1 MEDSNAGTLVLSG
14 EVARLADQVDRL
26 RSELHSRPN
35 VWNTYLVDL
44 GEPGYRL
51 RQPLPVLIR
60 EYEETGEVTAHSV
73 ELEVFGEGA
82 TSSAAIAQLK
92 QAVLDLY
99 DELTE
104 CDLDELGDLPLSWL
118 RILQRF
124 IERDEE

>member
-1 MEDSNAGTLVLSG
+1 MEKPQADTLVLSG

-44 GEPGYRL
+44 GEAGYRL
-51 RQPLPVLIR
+51 RQPLPILIR
-60 EYEETGEVTAHSV
+60 EYEETGEVTANSV

-82 TSSAAIAQLK
+82 TSSTAIAQLK
-92 QAVLDLY
+92 QAILDLY

-104 CDLDELGDLPLSWL
+104 CDQDVLGDLPASWL

-124 IERDEE
+124 IERDAV

>member
-1 MEDSNAGTLVLSG
+1 MEDPTADTLVLSG
-14 EVARLADQVDRL
+14 EVARLADQVDQL
-26 RSELHSRPN
+26 RSAIHSRPN
-35 VWNTYLVDL
+35 VWNTYVVDL

-60 EYEETGEVTAHSV
+60 EYEGTGAVTANSV
-73 ELEVFGEGA
+73 ELEVFGEGT

-92 QAVLDLY
+92 QAILDLY

-104 CDLDELGDLPLSWL
+104 EDQDVLGELPLSWL

-124 IERDEE
+124 IERDKG